1 MLISFVWFADPS
13 PIFYRA
19 SIRTFPAISPGE
31 EAVTT
36 ISPGLPAERTGIET
50 GQSM

>member
-1 MLISFVWFADPS
+1 M
-13 PIFYRA
+13 FYRA
-19 SIRTFPAISPGE
+19 SIRTFPAINPGE

-36 ISPGLPAERTGIET
+36 IPPGSPVERTSIET